1 MKRLNVI
8 LIYLV
13 VFVCFIVL
21 MLLSDV
27 DTSLVVFQP
36 LLLFAMEVSIHFL
49 LIRWFRKRIMKNR
62 SLIEKGIEL
71 SQEEEKH
78 IEDAERKY
86 RYIIDAR
93 RDVWISFAIFS
104 LVSCI
109 VNILFDIDFI
119 LVSGANFA
127 TIILLCNVYGYVASW
142 YMDYVH
148 YSFEQFIL
156 DKKLE
161 ESSKE
166 N

>member
-1 MKRLNVI
+1 M

-13 VFVCFIVL
+13 VFVCFIVG
-21 MLLSDV
+21 MLLCDV

-36 LLLFAMEVSIHFL
+36 ILLCVMEVSIYFL
-49 LIRWFRKRIMKNR
+49 LIRWLRKRIMKNR
-62 SLIEKGIEL
+62 SLVENGIEL
-71 SQEEEKH
+71 SQQEEKH
-78 IEDAERKY
+78 IEDVERKY

-93 RDVWISFAIFS
+93 KDVWISFAIFS

-127 TIILLCNVYGYVASW
+127 TIILLCYVYGYVASW

-148 YSFEQFIL
+148 YSFEQFLL